1 VREATGAGR
10 WREPLEPPEVTLGDL
25 PRRAAERWPTRSA
38 LRHGPRSLTFAE
50 LDAAADR
57 CAAAVRRA
65 VGTGAAVG
73 AATVLDPVFA
83 SLYYGIARSR
93 NTVVTLN
100 PLVRGEALRHVLAA
114 SRTRLAF
121 LTGEMWDR
129 LAPFRDELPDLAAV
143 VVLDRPPAD
152 APAGT
157 AALETLLAGAP
168 AHDGP
173 DGADDPADPDSTAC
187 VHFTSGTTGAPKAVP
202 LTHRNLTV
210 NAAQTAQAQG
220 LDATSVTLNQL
231 PLFHLMHLNAA
242 LWAGATQVLC
252 PDGDAAAAVAAAD
265 RHGATH
271 WFSIPVRLAR
281 LAADPRLPGL
291 RPRTVRGIFCGGSA
305 LPAGPARVLSAQ
317 FGIPVVQGYGL
328 AEASPTVTLDLP
340 ARPKP
345 GSCGPPVAGTECRV
359 VDLVTRRVLGAGER
373 GEIQIRGPQLMP
385 GYLGPDGRR
394 DFDAEGWFST
404 GDVGHLDEDGYLFV
418 ADRLGDVFKCDNEI
432 VAPTE
437 VEAVL
442 ARHPAVADC
451 VVFGCPDAFSGAVA
465 HALVV
470 LRTPQDPQGA
480 QGAQGPENEDADA
493 VAARVAEE
501 VNADLAPF
509 QRIRRIDAVPALP
522 RGPGG
527 KIQRRLLRTTA
538 PGT

>member
-1 VREATGAGR
+1 VIDGR
-10 WREPLEPPEVTLGDL
+10 WALPP
-25 PRRAAERWPTRSA
+25 
-38 LRHGPRSLTFAE
+38 HGHR
-50 LDAAADR
+50 
-57 CAAAVRRA
+57 V
-65 VGTGAAVG
+65 
-73 AATVLDPVFA
+73 
-83 SLYYGIARSR
+83 
-93 NTVVTLN
+93 
-100 PLVRGEALRHVLAA
+100 
-114 SRTRLAF
+114 
-121 LTGEMWDR
+121 
-129 LAPFRDELPDLAAV
+129 
-143 VVLDRPPAD
+143 
-152 APAGT
+152 AG
-157 AALETLLAGAP
+157 
-168 AHDGP
+168 
-173 DGADDPADPDSTAC
+173 S
-187 VHFTSGTTGAPKAVP
+187 
-202 LTHRNLTV
+202 
-210 NAAQTAQAQG
+210 
-220 LDATSVTLNQL
+220 
-231 PLFHLMHLNAA
+231 
-242 LWAGATQVLC
+242 
-252 PDGDAAAAVAAAD
+252 DGDAAAAVAAAD

>member
-1 VREATGAGR
+1 MPDVLATAR
-10 WREPLEPPEVTLGDL
+10 WREPLPLPEPALGEL
-25 PRRAAERWPTRSA
+25 PRRAAALWPDRTA
-38 LRHGPRSLTFAE
+38 LRHGERTLTFGE
-50 LDAAADR
+50 LERATAR
-57 CAAAVRRA
+57 CAAAVRQA
-65 VGTGAAVG
+65 VGTGAVVG
-73 AATVLDPVFA
+73 AATVLAPVFA
-83 SLYYGIARSR
+83 SLYYGVARSG

-114 SRTRLAF
+114 SGTRLAL
-121 LTGEMWDR
+121 LTREMWEK
-129 LAPFRDELPDLAAV
+129 LAPFRDGLPDLATV
-143 VVLDRPPAD
+143 VVLDCGTQGP
-152 APAGT
+152 PAGT
-157 AALETLLAGAP
+157 VALEELLAAAP
-168 AHDGP
+168 ADDGR
-173 DGADDPADPDSTAC
+173 AERTDPDAVAC

-231 PLFHLMHLNAA
+231 PLYHLMHLNSA
-242 LWAGATQVLC
+242 LWAGAAQVLC
-252 PDGDAAAAVAAAD
+252 PDDDAAAAVAAAD
-265 RHGATH
+265 AYGATH

-281 LAADPRLPGL
+281 LAADPRLPDL

-305 LPAGPARVLSAQ
+305 LPAGPARILSER

-328 AEASPTVTLDLP
+328 AEASPTVALDLP
-340 ARPKP
+340 GRPRP
-345 GSCGPPVAGTECRV
+345 GSCGPVVAGTECRV
-359 VDLVTRRVLGAGER
+359 VGLGTRRVLAPGER
-373 GEIQIRGPQLMP
+373 GEIQIRGPQLMR

-394 DFDAEGWFST
+394 DFDEEGWFST

-451 VVFGCPDAFSGAVA
+451 VVFGHPDEFSGSVA

-470 LRTPQDPQGA
+470 LRE
-480 QGAQGPENEDADA
+480 QGPDGPGSTPE
-493 VAARVAEE
+493 RVAEE

-509 QRIRRIDAVPALP
+509 QRIQYIDAVPGLP

-527 KIQRRLLRTTA
+527 KVQRRVLRATA
-538 PGT
+538 LGA

>member
-1 VREATGAGR
+1 MRDATGTGHR
-10 WREPLEPPEVTLGDL
+10 RKPLDLPDLTLGEL
-25 PRRAAERWPTRSA
+25 PRRAARNWPARTA
-38 LRHGPRSLTFAE
+38 LRHGTRALTFAE
-50 LDAAADR
+50 LDAATDR
-57 CAAAVRRA
+57 CAAAVRQA
-65 VGTGAAVG
+65 VGTGATVG
-73 AATVLDPVFA
+73 AATVLAPVFA
-83 SLYYGIARSR
+83 SLYYGTARSG

-114 SRTRLAF
+114 SRARLAF
-121 LTGEMWDR
+121 LTGEMWER
-129 LAPFRDELPDLAAV
+129 LAPFRDELPDLATV
-143 VVLDRPPAD
+143 VVLDRPPAG

-157 AALETLLAGAP
+157 VALETLLAGAP
-168 AHDGP
+168 ADGT
-173 DGADDPADPDSTAC
+173 ADEPADPGTTAC

-231 PLFHLMHLNAA
+231 PLFHLMHLNSA

-252 PDGDAAAAVAAAD
+252 PDGDAAAAVAEAD
-265 RHGATH
+265 RYEATH
-271 WFSIPVRLAR
+271 WFSIPMRLAR
-281 LAADPRLPGL
+281 LAADPRLPEL
-291 RPRTVRGIFCGGSA
+291 KPRTVRGIFCGGSA
-305 LPAGPARVLSAQ
+305 LPAGPARVLTAA

-340 ARPKP
+340 ARPRP

-359 VDLVTRRVLGAGER
+359 VDLATRRVLGAGER
-373 GEIQIRGPQLMP
+373 GEIQIRGPQLMR
-385 GYLGPDGRR
+385 GYLGPDGRQG
-394 DFDAEGWFST
+394 FDEEGWFST

-451 VVFGCPDAFSGAVA
+451 VVFGHPDEFSGAVA

-470 LRTPQDPQGA
+470 PRA
-480 QGAQGPENEDADA
+480 PENEDAA
-493 VAARVAEE
+493 ALAARIAEE

-509 QRIRRIDAVPALP
+509 QQIHYIDAVPALP

-527 KIQRRLLRTTA
+527 KIQRRLLRATA
-538 PGT
+538 LGT